1 MNDAILKQFAEL
13 FKGPLEPKAIAALR
27 ATTRLTDVDVSNAAA
42 AIAMEEMEVEVEAAA
57 T

>member
-1 MNDAILKQFAEL
+1 MHDAILKQFAEL

>member
-1 MNDAILKQFAEL
+1 L
-13 FKGPLEPKAIAALR
+13 FKGPLAPKAIAALR
-27 ATTRLTDVDVSNAAA
+27 ATTRLADVDVSKAAA